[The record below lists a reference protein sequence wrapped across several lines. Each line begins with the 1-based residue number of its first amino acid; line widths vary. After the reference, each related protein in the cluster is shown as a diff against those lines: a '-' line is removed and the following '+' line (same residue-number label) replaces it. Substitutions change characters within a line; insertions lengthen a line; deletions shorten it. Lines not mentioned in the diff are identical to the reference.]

1 MADAITTYV
10 REILDNV
17 QVIEATRAAAQE
29 EKILAGVRA
38 ASGAAGVKAYKELQK
53 AQADAVKAQESAQR
67 AADRRTNKI
76 EEELTGNITKTE
88 ALTRAILDQT
98 AAMKSG
104 GSATEGAGRGADA
117 LAAGSN
123 KAAEG
128 AEKLAGV
135 LGLVSPEAANVTR
148 ELGNVAKG
156 MSVASSAQ
164 SALSGV
170 LGAGSAVLGPLAAV
184 AAAAAFAYSQY
195 AESAEKAAEAEKKW
209 RDEQKAASE
218 LSNKIADDL
227 VSLQREQAVL
237 AGTMTQ
243 VEADTLTASEA
254 LDKEYSE
261 AVIKSIDKVNGF
273 KAQLTDLDQQIKSGD
288 GYAYALKE
296 QQDALNVSLQE
307 AQTEY
312 DNLNANLNT
321 LRETSAT
328 LIATREEE
336 RKKAEAAREAERK
349 AAEAKRKA
357 EKEAADAARDA
368 EKTRAEEL
376 AALVSL
382 EKAEEDR
389 TKTISDGIKA
399 LRAQED
405 AAKQNGMTAEEA
417 INAATEAALAQAD
430 ASARAAFAEAETA
443 EERRQIEQALAD
455 ARVAINI
462 DAFNKLVKVQAEADQ
477 KRLEADEKAAED
489 AKAIA
494 EDLANERAATAKKNA
509 AEISEAYSITSD
521 ALGDYFDS
529 VLDASED
536 KIGELEDAIQEANEN
551 GEKGKAESL
560 KKQLAAEKEA
570 ATKAFEWQQ
579 TLSAANAT
587 VNWLE
592 ALVKAT
598 TYGPVGGPLV
608 AGAATLAYGLSLK
621 QIESM
626 EPSFSDTP
634 AGGYRFDGG
643 SQSIRGAPND
653 TAILFRDPLEGIQ
666 QAMDVLAR
674 RQAPTSTAGPP
685 PRDLLGLNL
694 ARTPVGRLLTRDAE
708 RLTRGRLP
716 GTGIGG

>member
-29 EKILAGVRA
+29 EKVLAGIRA

-53 AQADAVKAQESAQR
+53 AQADAAKAQESAQR

-98 AAMKSG
+98 AAIKSG
-104 GSATEGAGRGADA
+104 GSATEGAGRGAGA
-117 LAAGSN
+117 LAEGSN

-156 MSVASSAQ
+156 MSVASTAQ

-184 AAAAAFAYSQY
+184 AASVAFAYSQY
-195 AESAEKAAEAEKKW
+195 ADSAEKAAEAEKQW
-209 RDEQKAASE
+209 RDEQKAASS
-218 LSNKIADDL
+218 LTNKLADDL

-237 AGTMTQ
+237 SGTMTQ

-261 AVIKSIDKVNGF
+261 AVVKSLDKVNDF
-273 KAQLTDLDQQIKSGD
+273 KRQLTDLDEQIKSGD

-296 QQDALNVSLQE
+296 QQDALNVSLEE
-307 AQTEY
+307 ARAEY
-312 DNLNANLNT
+312 DGLNAKLNT
-321 LRETSAT
+321 LRETSAKV
-328 LIATREEE
+328 IEQRDEEK
-336 RKKAEAAREAERK
+336 KKAEAAREAERK

-357 EKEAADAARDA
+357 EKQAADAARDA
-368 EKTRAEEL
+368 EKARAEEL

-389 TKTISDGIKA
+389 TKAVSKGVAA

-405 AAKQNGMTAEEA
+405 AAKKSGMTAEEA

-430 ASARAAFAEAETA
+430 ATARAALREAETA
-443 EERRQIEQALAD
+443 EERKEIEQALAD

-462 DAFNKLVKVQAEADQ
+462 DAFNQIVQAQAVADQ
-477 KRLEADEKAAED
+477 KRLEMEEKAAED
-489 AKAIA
+489 AQKIA
-494 EDLANERAATAKKNA
+494 EDAADKRAAEAKKNA

-529 VLDASED
+529 VLDASKD
-536 KIGELEDAIQEANEN
+536 KIGELEDAIEEANEN
-551 GEKGKAESL
+551 GEKSKAEGL

-598 TYGPVGGPLV
+598 TYGPIGGPLV

-621 QIESM
+621 QIESQ
-626 EPSFSDTP
+626 EPSFTDTP
-634 AGGYRFDGG
+634 AGGYRFGGG
-643 SQSIRGAPND
+643 SQSIRGAAND

-685 PRDLLGLNL
+685 PRDLLGVNL

-716 GTGIGG
+716 GSGIGG

>member
-98 AAMKSG
+98 AAIKSG

-117 LAAGSN
+117 LASGSN

-156 MSVASSAQ
+156 MSVASTAQ

-170 LGAGSAVLGPLAAV
+170 LGAGSAILGPLAAV
-184 AAAAAFAYSQY
+184 AASVAFAYSQY
-195 AESAEKAAEAEKKW
+195 ADSAEKAAEAEKKW
-209 RDEQKAASE
+209 RDEQKAASS
-218 LSNKIADDL
+218 LTNKLADDL
-227 VSLQREQAVL
+227 VALQREQAVL

-261 AVIKSIDKVNGF
+261 AVVKSLDKVNDL
-273 KAQLTDLDQQIKSGD
+273 KRQLTDLDEQIKSGD

-296 QQDALNVSLQE
+296 QQDALNVSLEE
-307 AQTEY
+307 ARAEY
-312 DNLNANLNT
+312 DGLNAKLNT
-321 LRETSAT
+321 LRETSAKV
-328 LIATREEE
+328 IEQRDEEK
-336 RKKAEAAREAERK
+336 KKAEAERK

-357 EKEAADAARDA
+357 EREAADAARDA
-368 EKTRAEEL
+368 EKARAEEL

-382 EKAEEDR
+382 GKAEEDR
-389 TKTISDGIKA
+389 TKAVSKGVAA

-405 AAKQNGMTAEEA
+405 AARKSNMTAEES

-430 ASARAAFAEAETA
+430 ATARAALREAETA
-443 EERRQIEQALAD
+443 EERKEIEQALAD

-462 DAFNKLVKVQAEADQ
+462 DAFNQIVQAQAVADQ
-477 KRLEADEKAAED
+477 KRLEMEEKAAED
-489 AKAIA
+489 AQKIA
-494 EDLANERAATAKKNA
+494 EDAAKAQADLQKKNA
-509 AEISEAYSITSD
+509 SEISEAYSMTSD

-529 VLDASED
+529 VLDASKD

-716 GTGIGG
+716 GSGIGG